1 MGVLRPVV
9 QILRLAMLHTVHQP
23 SVGHSFR
30 KNLLRSG
37 GSRLGFALLLKYFTL
52 LGRFPTGRPE
62 LAEEAVGFVAC
73 QVRVQ
78 ASELLG
84 ARQRNADE
92 ADRRGLTPLF

>member
-1 MGVLRPVV
+1 MAH
-9 QILRLAMLHTVHQP
+9 RLELDELVEHFT
-23 SVGHSFR
+23 
-30 KNLLRSG
+30 LLPAEVELLGDRSG

-73 QVRVQ
+73 QVRVP